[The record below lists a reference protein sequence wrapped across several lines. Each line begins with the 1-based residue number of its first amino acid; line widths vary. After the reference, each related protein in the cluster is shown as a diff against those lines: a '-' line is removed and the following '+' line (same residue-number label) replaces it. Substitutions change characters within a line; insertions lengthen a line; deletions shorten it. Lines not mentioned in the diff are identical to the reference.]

1 MDHNQELSPEQA
13 QRYWQELEAEEDAD
27 AGNIGDRESISTA
40 TENSAAADEGN
51 EEHDPYAG
59 LSDYQ
64 KAKLIGLETQN
75 AQLANRL
82 RNVEGHIGGLK
93 SQISAQQS
101 SQNHRAQAAS
111 ELQQARGNPK
121 AMEEW
126 RETYPE
132 FVDGVESLMQARL
145 HELRS
150 ELASNRG
157 PQGITPEQLDQ
168 RLNEHTVDVIHPG
181 WKTEVMKPEFIGWIR
196 QQNNDVRSLAAS
208 PVAADAVRLLN
219 IYKEGV
225 HSNSQ
230 AVIQR
235 NARLEA
241 QASIPSGKSG
251 GGRGKS
257 VDQMTDAEY
266 WAYLDRQDKKGKN

>member
-1 MDHNQELSPEQA
+1 MDNNQELSPEQA
-13 QRYWQELEAEEDAD
+13 QKYWQELEANANDDVAQ
-27 AGNIGDRESISTA
+27 ESELASTA
-40 TENSAAADEGN
+40 ARAPVAADSDVED
-51 EEHDPYAG
+51 EDPYAG

-75 AQLANRL
+75 TQLANRL

-93 SQISAQQS
+93 SQISAQQLA
-101 SQNHRAQAAS
+101 QNHRDQAAS
-111 ELQQARGNPK
+111 DLQQARGNPQ

-132 FVDGVESLMQARL
+132 FVNGVESLLQARM

-150 ELASNRG
+150 ELASN
-157 PQGITPEQLDQ
+157 QASHSITPQQLDH
-168 RLNEHTVDVIHPG
+168 RLNEHTVEVIHPG
-181 WKTEVMKPEFIGWIR
+181 WKNEVLKPEFIGWM
-196 QQNNDVRSLAAS
+196 QQQAHEVRILASS
-208 PVAADAVRLLN
+208 PAAADAVRLLN

-225 HSNSQ
+225 HSHSQ

-241 QASIPSGKSG
+241 QASIPYGKSG

-266 WAYLDRQDKKGKN
+266 WAYLDRQEKKGK

>member
-13 QRYWQELEAEEDAD
+13 QKYWQELEAEA
-27 AGNIGDRESISTA
+27 NIDQGMNSDSESLSTA
-40 TENSAAADEGN
+40 TGRNVAAEDKADE
-51 EEHDPYAG
+51 EDPYAG
-59 LSDYQ
+59 LSEYQ
-64 KAKLIGLETQN
+64 KAKLIGLEAQN
-75 AQLANRL
+75 TQLASRL

-93 SQISAQQS
+93 SQLSAQQL
-101 SQNHRAQAAS
+101 SQNHRAQAVS
-111 ELQQARGNPK
+111 DLQQARGNPR

-150 ELASNRG
+150 EFASNRA
-157 PQGITPEQLDQ
+157 PAGITPEQLDH
-168 RLNEHTVDVIHPG
+168 RLNEHTVEVIHPG
-181 WKTEVMKPEFIGWIR
+181 WKADVTKPEFLGWIK
-196 QQNNDVRSLAAS
+196 QQADEVKALASS
-208 PVAADAVRLLN
+208 PMAADAVRLLD
-219 IYKEGV
+219 IYKEGL
-225 HSNSQ
+225 HSHSQ
-230 AVIQR
+230 TVIQR

-266 WAYLDRQDKKGKN
+266 WAYLDRQDKKGK